1 MEQILADKLRVGVIG
16 SGGMTQ
22 NHTRGY
28 LRSGSYEVVALAD
41 LSEEVMKEY
50 DEEFAEA
57 ADYHPQHFTDY
68 REMLE
73 VAKPDIVSVGVWHT
87 GHAPMTIAAAASG
100 SVKAILCEKP
110 MADSLIAAQNML
122 MVCDRYDVK
131 LIIGHQR
138 RFLPA
143 YTLARQLIEDGA
155 IGDVR
160 LITSVAGDGLPNYAS
175 HQTDMFR
182 YLLGDIECTW
192 AMGNVERETDHWER
206 ATRIEDKA
214 LGLFGFE
221 NGAQAMI
228 VSDLTPVR
236 WQGARIYGSEGM
248 IEMTT
253 DDLHL
258 MNGSAA
264 GWTHHKPDG
273 EFFKY
278 GADRFE
284 WVEGGAGQARELA
297 DWVNGT
303 TDYHRGN
310 GESGYK
316 ALEMIHAVYES
327 ARTHTQVDLPMKTL
341 ENPLDLM
348 IDDGHLPVRYPGKH
362 DIRASRLRG
371 ENLGADSDNN

>member
-1 MEQILADKLRVGVIG
+1 LSDKLRVGVIG

-22 NHTRGY
+22 NHSRGY
-28 LRSGSYEVVALAD
+28 LNTGQYEIVALAD
-41 LSEEVMKEY
+41 LSPEVMSEY
-50 DEEFAEA
+50 DEVFREH
-57 ADYHPQHFTDY
+57 ADYKAQHFTDF
-68 REMLE
+68 REMLQI
-73 VAKPDIVSVGVWHT
+73 AKPDVVSIGVWHS
-87 GHAPMTIAAAASG
+87 GHAPMTVAAAAAG
-100 SVKAILCEKP
+100 GVKAILCEKP
-110 MADSLIAAQNML
+110 MADSLASAADML
-122 MVCDRYDVK
+122 MVCKRNNVK
-131 LIIGHQR
+131 LVIGHQR

-143 YTLARQLIEDGA
+143 YTLGKQMIEDGE

-182 YLLGDIECTW
+182 YLLGDVECTW
-192 AMGNVERETDHWER
+192 VMGNVERETDHWER
-206 ATRIEDKA
+206 STQIEDKA
-214 LGLFGFE
+214 LAVFGFE
-221 NGAQAMI
+221 NDAQAMI

-258 MNGSAA
+258 MNGKSG

-284 WVEGGAGQARELA
+284 WVEAGAGQARELA
-297 DWVNGT
+297 DWASGRS
-303 TDYHRGN
+303 DDHRGN
-310 GESGYK
+310 GENGYK
-316 ALEMIHAVYES
+316 ALEMVHAVYES
-327 ARTHTQVDLPMKTL
+327 ARLHTQVQMPMKTMA
-341 ENPLDLM
+341 NPLDLM
-348 IDDGHLPVRYPGKH
+348 IEDGHLPVRYPGKH

-371 ENLGADSDNN
+371 ENLGADSDNS